1 MKNRLSNKR
10 KATVN
15 RRSSKKIKRY
25 TGKHVTRLYNSLVVH
40 SRD

>member
-25 TGKHVTRLYNSLVVH
+25 TGKQLERLKASLVVFGE
-40 SRD
+40 

>member
-1 MKNRLSNKR
+1 MKNNSSKR

-25 TGKHVTRLYNSLVVH
+25 TGKKVKRLMASLVVYG
-40 SRD
+40 D